1 MKLIQ
6 CCFLN
11 LSYVLDSRKNLL
23 WKRHNKITSTRKVL
37 LQHTD
42 SNSFLNLPFPSFPQ
56 SSLFC
61 CLGVLWAWALHRF
74 PGALHRSP
82 PKASLM
88 SSLQHFSICVWLFD
102 GNLSPTKCNTSTK
115 AGLCCHCHISEAHC
129 GALGHIMGGESPTL
143 FCDSPNIRSQC
154 KSSYE
159 SSNKIS
165 SLFRT

>member
-88 SSLQHFSICVWLFD
+88 SSLQHFSICMWLFD
-102 GNLSPTKCNTSTK
+102 GNLSPTKCNFYQGRLVLPLSYLW
-115 AGLCCHCHISEAHC
+115 GPLRCSGAHR
-129 GALGHIMGGESPTL
+129 GWGKPDTFLWQSKHKVSM
-143 FCDSPNIRSQC
+143 
-154 KSSYE
+154 
-159 SSNKIS
+159 
-165 SLFRT
+165 